1 MRDPSTNANPKRAMD
16 SISATWELNMMTSGC
31 VMKAAPD
38 EQRAETKKQKA
49 RPNVH
54 GLQRQS
60 VGKRVAEEYDRAV
73 GEQHAEG
80 GAGDDQREIRV
91 SCGQGHRGDLS
102 LIADLCNEEGD
113 QGRRKSTRP
122 LWLSVPFIQLVGFQA
137 PKRHRDHADADDQIQ
152 TRRREV
158 APEMRTNVA
167 GDRMIGESRAKNAG
181 ENGPGFAVVGGQH
194 QGE

>member
-1 MRDPSTNANPKRAMD
+1 
-16 SISATWELNMMTSGC
+16 
-31 VMKAAPD
+31 
-38 EQRAETKKQKA
+38 
-49 RPNVH
+49 VH

-60 VGKRVAEEYDRAV
+60 FGERVAEEYDRAV
-73 GEQHAEG
+73 GQQHAEG

-91 SCGQGHRGDLS
+91 GCGQGHRGDLS
-102 LIADLCNEEGD
+102 LIADFCNEEGG
-113 QGRRKSTRP
+113 QGGRKGTRP
-122 LWLSVPFIQLVGFQA
+122 PRLIVAFIQRVGFQA

-158 APEMRTNVA
+158 APEMRANVA
-167 GDRMIGESRAKNAG
+167 CDRMIGESRTKYTG